1 MPFPKLNLP
10 SVDLKTKLEK
20 GTMQV
25 FDVVRKKYVKL
36 TPEEWVRQ
44 NFIHYLKNE
53 KDYPF
58 GLMGIE
64 KMVKY
69 NNLKTR
75 ADIIFYNHQGGAQ
88 MIVECKAPNLKI
100 TQDVFDQIAKYNF
113 HLKVRHLVVTNGI
126 QHFCCAMN
134 YPKDDIE
141 FLQDI
146 PAYIA

>member
-1 MPFPKLNLP
+1 MKFQKLNLP
-10 SVDLKTKLEK
+10 SVDLKTKLVK

-53 KDYPF
+53 KGYPF
-58 GLMGIE
+58 GLMGVE

-75 ADIIFYNHQGGAQ
+75 ADIVFYNHQAKAE
-88 MIVECKAPNLKI
+88 MIVECKAPALRI

-113 HLKVRHLVVTNGI
+113 QLKVKYLIVTNGI
-126 QHFCCAMN
+126 QHFCCAMHYCQN
-134 YPKDDIE
+134 DIE
-141 FLQDI
+141 FLKDI
-146 PAYIA
+146 PSYIG